1 MSIISNRLSRFA
13 FTRFFAISFAML
25 LLVASFGVLAA
36 PVDINTADAK
46 TLATELVGIG
56 AAKAE
61 AIVAY
66 RETNGPF
73 KRLDELLKVK
83 GVGKKTL
90 EQNRANLLTPAMP

>member
-1 MSIISNRLSRFA
+1 MSIISSRLSRFVVS
-13 FTRFFAISFAML
+13 RFFAISFAML
-25 LLVASFGVLAA
+25 LLMTSFSVLAA
-36 PVDINTADAK
+36 SVDINTANAK
-46 TLATELVGIG
+46 NLATELTGIG

-66 RETNGPF
+66 RDANGPF

-90 EQNRANLLTPAMP
+90 EQNRAILVIQELP

>member
-1 MSIISNRLSRFA
+1 MSIISSRLSRPVVS
-13 FTRFFAISFAML
+13 RFFAMSFAML
-25 LLVASFGVLAA
+25 LLVSSFGVSAA
-36 PVDINTADAK
+36 SVDINTANAN
-46 TLATELVGIG
+46 TLATELTGIG

-66 RETNGPF
+66 REANGPF

-90 EQNRANLLTPAMP
+90 EQNRAILVIQELP